1 MPQRTTDAKQSEQ
14 GLCGLGLYRYER
26 YPKNIAK
33 VCGLGQYR
41 YQEMSNIGNSCAK
54 ISKKNSKAMS
64 PRYQKNSK
72 CASGKKD
79 SKEIAQQLLKRYQKA
94 QRGKHGRS
102 SPNYNFLISCS
113 VSLQSKNPICSPSV
127 QPVSH
132 SGPIDIDVIGSGAEL
147 L

>member
-1 MPQRTTDAKQSEQ
+1 MPQRTTAAEQSEQ
-14 GLCGLGLYRYER
+14 GSVDWGCTVT
-26 YPKNIAK
+26 KDIKKIAK

-41 YQEMSNIGNSCAK
+41 YQEMSNIGSSCAK

-79 SKEIAQQLLKRYQKA
+79 SKEIAQQLLRRYQKA
-94 QRGKHGRS
+94 RRGKHGRS

-113 VSLQSKNPICSPSV
+113 VSLQSINPICSPRCSACF
-127 QPVSH
+127 SFCAH
-132 SGPIDIDVIGSGAEL
+132 RH
-147 L
+147 